1 MENNAPIKPPLLPF
15 LAAAL
20 APVLAFILANALF
33 LPYVLAMFDPGSSF
47 LSDLIPRNLPGGGY
61 LFMSLLVLLFPIL
74 AGFVVLGPAL
84 TSLIVNLVHPILNS
98 WAEAF
103 LGGAVFFI
111 SHLILLIV
119 LLVVRN
125 EPLFPTP
132 IHYEIPPPGIVP
144 IINFPVDPL
153 AIAGLLAGFVLS
165 GSVILFGWLG
175 ARMRRKK
182 ISR

>member
-1 MENNAPIKPPLLPF
+1 MEKNAPQKPPLMPF

-33 LPYVLAMFDPGSSF
+33 LPYILAMFDPGSSF
-47 LSDLIPRNLPGGGY
+47 LAGLIPRNLPGGGY

-74 AGFVVLGPAL
+74 AALVLLGPAL
-84 TSLIVNLVHPILNS
+84 VSLIVNLVHPVLTS
-98 WAEAF
+98 WAKAF

-111 SHLILLIV
+111 SHLIILIV

-125 EPLFPTP
+125 KPLFPTP
-132 IHYEIPPPGIVP
+132 VHYEIPPPGIFP

-175 ARMRRKK
+175 ARMRRRN
-182 ISR
+182 I